1 MLSRDGPASSF
12 REKARWKITEM
23 DSEDVKDL
31 EEDSVEEEYAAVANV
46 ENR

>member
-1 MLSRDGPASSF
+1 MGQASSF
-12 REKARWKITEM
+12 RETAWRKITEM

-31 EEDSVEEEYAAVANV
+31 EEDGAEEEANV